1 MEIGNQIKKHRTR
14 LKWSQET
21 LAENAYVSRQTIS
34 NWENGKSYP
43 DIHSL
48 LILGKLF
55 NISLD
60 ELVKG
65 DVETMNNE
73 ISKNEV
79 KRFNALAWLLAA
91 EYIIMVLSPLPLIKY
106 LGWVGGAIWAAI
118 TAVSLFTAVKVEK
131 LKKANDLTTYKE
143 IKAYMEGKSLDEIS
157 AERIKKGSKNL
168 MKALFGA
175 VSAMIGFTVCIL
187 VAWQMAGI

>member
-79 KRFNALAWLLAA
+79 KKFNALAWVLAA
-91 EYIIMVLSPLPLIKY
+91 EHIIMLVSPLPLIKY
-106 LGWVGGAIWAAI
+106 LGWVGGAIWAVI

-143 IKAYMEGKSLDEIS
+143 IKAYMEGKPLEEIS
-157 AERIKKGSKNL
+157 AERIKKSNGNL
-168 MKALFGA
+168 MKVLFGA
-175 VSAMIGFTVCIL
+175 VSAMIGFTACIL
-187 VAWQMAGI
+187 VAWLLK

>member
-79 KRFNALAWLLAA
+79 KRFNALAWLLTA

-106 LGWVGGAIWAAI
+106 LGWVGGAIWAVI

-187 VAWQMAGI
+187 VAWLLK

>member
-106 LGWVGGAIWAAI
+106 LGWVGGAIWAVI
-118 TAVSLFTAVKVEK
+118 TAVSLLTAVKVEK

-187 VAWQMAGI
+187 VAWLLK

>member
-65 DVETMNNE
+65 DVETMNKE

-187 VAWQMAGI
+187 VAWLLK

>member
-73 ISKNEV
+73 ISKNDTA
-79 KRFNALAWLLAA
+79 KFNKLAWLLAA

-187 VAWQMAGI
+187 VAWLLK

>member
-91 EYIIMVLSPLPLIKY
+91 EYIIMIVSPLPLIKY
-106 LGWVGGAIWAAI
+106 LGWVGGAIWAVI

-187 VAWQMAGI
+187 VAWLLK

>member
-73 ISKNEV
+73 ISKNDTT
-79 KRFNALAWLLAA
+79 KFNKLAWLLTA
-91 EYIIMVLSPLPLIKY
+91 EYIIMIVSPLPLIKY

-187 VAWQMAGI
+187 VAWLLK

>member
-106 LGWVGGAIWAAI
+106 LGWVGGAIWAVI
-118 TAVSLFTAVKVEK
+118 TAVSLFTAIKVEK

-187 VAWQMAGI
+187 MAWLLK

>member
-91 EYIIMVLSPLPLIKY
+91 EYIIMVLSPLSLIKY
-106 LGWVGGAIWAAI
+106 LGWVGGAIWAVI

-187 VAWQMAGI
+187 MAWLLK

>member
-91 EYIIMVLSPLPLIKY
+91 EYIIMILSPLPLIKY
-106 LGWVGGAIWAAI
+106 LGWVGGAIWAVI

-187 VAWQMAGI
+187 VAWLLK

>member
-1 MEIGNQIKKHRTR
+1 MEIGKQIKKHRTR

-79 KRFNALAWLLAA
+79 KRFNALLWLLAA
-91 EYIIMVLSPLPLIKY
+91 EYIIMLLSPLPLIKY
-106 LGWVGGAIWAAI
+106 LGWVGGAIWGVI
-118 TAVSLFTAVKVEK
+118 TAVSLFTAAKVEK

-143 IKAYMEGKSLDEIS
+143 IKAYMEGKPLDEIS

-168 MKALFGA
+168 MKAMFGA
-175 VSAMIGFTVCIL
+175 VSAMIGFRVCIL
-187 VAWQMAGI
+187 VAWLLK

>member
-106 LGWVGGAIWAAI
+106 LGWVGGAIWAVI

-187 VAWQMAGI
+187 VAWLLK

>member
-79 KRFNALAWLLAA
+79 KKFNALAWVLAA
-91 EYIIMVLSPLPLIKY
+91 EYIIMIVSPLPLIKY
-106 LGWVGGAIWAAI
+106 LGWVGGAIWAVI

-143 IKAYMEGKSLDEIS
+143 IKAYMEGKPLEEIS
-157 AERIKKGSKNL
+157 AERIKK
-168 MKALFGA
+168 ATA
-175 VSAMIGFTVCIL
+175 I
-187 VAWQMAGI
+187 

>member
-187 VAWQMAGI
+187 VAWLLK

>member
-34 NWENGKSYP
+34 NCENGKSYP

-106 LGWVGGAIWAAI
+106 LGWVGGAIWAVI
-118 TAVSLFTAVKVEK
+118 TAVSLLTAVKVEK

-187 VAWQMAGI
+187 VAWLLK

>member
-79 KRFNALAWLLAA
+79 KKFNALAWVLAA
-91 EYIIMVLSPLPLIKY
+91 EYIIMLVSPLPLIKY
-106 LGWVGGAIWAAI
+106 LGWVGGAIWAVI

-143 IKAYMEGKSLDEIS
+143 IKAYMEGKPLEEIS
-157 AERIKKGSKNL
+157 AERIKKGNSNL
-168 MKALFGA
+168 MKAMFGA
-175 VSAMIGFTVCIL
+175 ISAMIGFTVCIL
-187 VAWQMAGI
+187 VAWLLK

>member
-1 MEIGNQIKKHRTR
+1 MEIGNQIKKHRNR

-79 KRFNALAWLLAA
+79 KRFNALAWLLTA

-106 LGWVGGAIWAAI
+106 LGWIGGAIWAVI

-187 VAWQMAGI
+187 VAWLLK

>member
-91 EYIIMVLSPLPLIKY
+91 EYIIMILSPLPLIKY

-187 VAWQMAGI
+187 VAWLLK

>member
-79 KRFNALAWLLAA
+79 KRFNALAWLLTA
-91 EYIIMVLSPLPLIKY
+91 EYIIMIVSPLPLIKY

-187 VAWQMAGI
+187 VAWLLK

>member
-106 LGWVGGAIWAAI
+106 LGWVGGAIWAVI

-187 VAWQMAGI
+187 MAWLLK

>member
-73 ISKNEV
+73 ISKNDTA
-79 KRFNALAWLLAA
+79 KFNKLAWLLAA
-91 EYIIMVLSPLPLIKY
+91 EYIIMIVSPLPLIKY

-187 VAWQMAGI
+187 VAWLLK

>member
-79 KRFNALAWLLAA
+79 KKFNALAWVLAA
-91 EYIIMVLSPLPLIKY
+91 EYIIMLVSPLPLIKY
-106 LGWVGGAIWAAI
+106 LGWVGGAIWAVI

-143 IKAYMEGKSLDEIS
+143 IKAYMEGKPREEIS
-157 AERIKKGSKNL
+157 AERIKKSNSNF
-168 MKALFGA
+168 MKVLFGA
-175 VSAMIGFTVCIL
+175 VSAMIGFTACIL
-187 VAWQMAGI
+187 VAWLLK

>member
-79 KRFNALAWLLAA
+79 KRFNALSWLLAA

-106 LGWVGGAIWAAI
+106 LGWVGGAIWGVI
-118 TAVSLFTAVKVEK
+118 TAVSLFTAAKVEK

-143 IKAYMEGKSLDEIS
+143 IKAYMEGKPLDEIS

-168 MKALFGA
+168 MKAMFGA

-187 VAWQMAGI
+187 VAWLLK

>member
-79 KRFNALAWLLAA
+79 KRFNALSWLLAA
-91 EYIIMVLSPLPLIKY
+91 EYIIMLLSPLPLIKY
-106 LGWVGGAIWAAI
+106 LGWVGGAIWGVI
-118 TAVSLFTAVKVEK
+118 TAASLFTAAKVEK

-143 IKAYMEGKSLDEIS
+143 IKAYMEGKPLDEIS

-187 VAWQMAGI
+187 VAWLLK

>member
-91 EYIIMVLSPLPLIKY
+91 EYIIMIVSPLPLIKY

-187 VAWQMAGI
+187 VAWLLK

>member
-79 KRFNALAWLLAA
+79 KKFNALAWVLAA
-91 EYIIMVLSPLPLIKY
+91 EYIIMLVSPLPLIKY
-106 LGWVGGAIWAAI
+106 LGWVGGAIWAVI

-143 IKAYMEGKSLDEIS
+143 IKAYMEGKPLEEIS
-157 AERIKKGSKNL
+157 AERIKKSNSNF
-168 MKALFGA
+168 MKVLFGA
-175 VSAMIGFTVCIL
+175 VSAMIGFTACIL
-187 VAWQMAGI
+187 VAWLLK

>member
-1 MEIGNQIKKHRTR
+1 MEIGNQIKKHRNR

-106 LGWVGGAIWAAI
+106 LGWVGGAIWAVI

-131 LKKANDLTTYKE
+131 LEKANDLTTYKE

-187 VAWQMAGI
+187 VAWLLK

>member
-14 LKWSQET
+14 LKCSQET

-79 KRFNALAWLLAA
+79 KRFNALAWLLTA

-187 VAWQMAGI
+187 VAWLLK

>member
-79 KRFNALAWLLAA
+79 KRFNALSWLLAA
-91 EYIIMVLSPLPLIKY
+91 EYIIMLLSPLPLIKY
-106 LGWVGGAIWAAI
+106 LGWVGGAIWGVI
-118 TAVSLFTAVKVEK
+118 TAVSLFTAAKVEK

-143 IKAYMEGKSLDEIS
+143 IKAYMEGKPLDEIS
-157 AERIKKGSKNL
+157 AERIKKGSTNL
-168 MKALFGA
+168 MKAMFGA

-187 VAWQMAGI
+187 VAWLLK

>member
-1 MEIGNQIKKHRTR
+1 MSCAFGCTGQKKRRVYME
-14 LKWSQET
+14 LKNRKFRKIC
-21 LAENAYVSRQTIS
+21 AAAVSA
-34 NWENGKSYP
+34 
-43 DIHSL
+43 
-48 LILGKLF
+48 
-55 NISLD
+55 
-60 ELVKG
+60 V
-65 DVETMNNE
+65 
-73 ISKNEV
+73 
-79 KRFNALAWLLAA
+79 
-91 EYIIMVLSPLPLIKY
+91 
-106 LGWVGGAIWAAI
+106 I

-187 VAWQMAGI
+187 MAWLLK

>member
-79 KRFNALAWLLAA
+79 KKFNALAWVLAA
-91 EYIIMVLSPLPLIKY
+91 EYIIMIVSPLPLIKY
-106 LGWVGGAIWAAI
+106 LGWVGGAIWAVI

-143 IKAYMEGKSLDEIS
+143 IKAYMEGKPLEEIS
-157 AERIKKGSKNL
+157 AERIKKGNSNL

-187 VAWQMAGI
+187 VAWLLK

>member
-106 LGWVGGAIWAAI
+106 LGWVGGAIWAVI

-131 LKKANDLTTYKE
+131 LKKANDLTTYKD

-187 VAWQMAGI
+187 VAWLLK

>member
-1 MEIGNQIKKHRTR
+1 
-14 LKWSQET
+14 
-21 LAENAYVSRQTIS
+21 
-34 NWENGKSYP
+34 
-43 DIHSL
+43 
-48 LILGKLF
+48 
-55 NISLD
+55 
-60 ELVKG
+60 
-65 DVETMNNE
+65 MNNE

-187 VAWQMAGI
+187 VAWLLK

>member
-79 KRFNALAWLLAA
+79 KKFNALAWVLAA
-91 EYIIMVLSPLPLIKY
+91 EYIIMLVSPLPLIKY
-106 LGWVGGAIWAAI
+106 LGWVGGAIWAVI

-143 IKAYMEGKSLDEIS
+143 IKAYMEGKPLDEIS
-157 AERIKKGSKNL
+157 AERIKKSNGNL
-168 MKALFGA
+168 MKVLFGA
-175 VSAMIGFTVCIL
+175 VSAMIGFTACIL
-187 VAWQMAGI
+187 VAWLLK